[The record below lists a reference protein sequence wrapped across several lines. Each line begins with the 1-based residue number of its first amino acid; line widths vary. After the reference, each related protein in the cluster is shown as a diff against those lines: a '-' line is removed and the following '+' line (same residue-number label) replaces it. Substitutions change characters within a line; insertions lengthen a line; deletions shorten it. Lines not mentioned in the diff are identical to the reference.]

1 MTTERN
7 IPVLYLVIPCYNEEA
22 VLPETTKR
30 LTEKMH
36 TMIRAEQVD
45 PESRI
50 LYVDDGSKDK
60 TWAIISEYA
69 EAIPYVDGVKL
80 AHNRGHQN
88 ALLAGLMTA
97 MPLCDCAISMDA
109 DLQDDINVI
118 DRFVEKY
125 MEGCDVVYGV
135 RNKRETDTFFKR
147 TTAEGFYKFMKI
159 LGVDVVFNHADYR
172 LMSRRAL
179 EGLSEYKEV
188 NLFLRGIVPLIG
200 FKSDYVYYDRAER
213 FAGESKYPLKKMI
226 SFALDGI
233 TSFSVK
239 PLKLISNL
247 GILISVLSIFG
258 LLYALISHLC
268 GVTVAGW
275 TAIVASIWLLGG
287 LQMLCL
293 GVVGGY
299 IGKIYSEVKQRPA
312 FSSKPT
318 SKPNRK
324 KRSWTNTDTL
334 TKPDPELSQ
343 QFGISFPA
351 AHGMLSL
358 RGTFYEKI
366 RFRSFQI
373 FPRLRFR
380 LRFCIA
386 PVFYAMYIR
395 QKADISALKH
405 RSASV
410 RHPPFCA
417 VSVP

>member
-179 EGLSEYKEV
+179 SALMQYPERNV
-188 NLFLRGIVPLIG
+188 FLRGMVRLLG
-200 FKSDYVYYDRAER
+200 FNQEYVYYDRAPR
-213 FAGESKYPLKKMI
+213 FAGESKYPLRRMLA
-226 SFALDGI
+226 FAVDGI
-233 TSFSVK
+233 TSFSVR
-239 PLKLISNL
+239 PLLLITWL
-247 GILISVLSIFG
+247 GIAITFCSFCAIVYALLSYAFGHVLPGWTSLLISVWF
-258 LLYALISHLC
+258 
-268 GVTVAGW
+268 
-275 TAIVASIWLLGG
+275 LGG
-287 LQMLCL
+287 AVLTSI
-293 GVVGGY
+293 GIIGIYV
-299 IGKIYSEVKQRPA
+299 GKIYQEVKRRPRYFLA
-312 FSSKPT
+312 DRVSPQG
-318 SKPNRK
+318 
-324 KRSWTNTDTL
+324 
-334 TKPDPELSQ
+334 LS
-343 QFGISFPA
+343 
-351 AHGMLSL
+351 
-358 RGTFYEKI
+358 E
-366 RFRSFQI
+366 
-373 FPRLRFR
+373 
-380 LRFCIA
+380 
-386 PVFYAMYIR
+386 
-395 QKADISALKH
+395 
-405 RSASV
+405 
-410 RHPPFCA
+410 
-417 VSVP
+417 